1 MNSKPD
7 SILLV
12 DDERNILEL
21 ARMYLARDGFDIET
35 STDGLDALERIR
47 KDQPALVVL
56 DLMLPGMDGFEICRR
71 LRGENNQVPIILLT
85 ARDEDVDK
93 ILGLEL
99 GADDY
104 MTKPFNPRELSA
116 RVKAILRRSEQN
128 IDDKAAKEIIH
139 LHDVV
144 IDLRKREVKNS
155 EGKIINLRRH
165 EFDLLKV
172 LVEQKGFVL
181 TREQLLNQ
189 AWGFDFAGQTRTVDV
204 HIAQLRNKL
213 ASTSVKIE
221 TVTGIGYKLVE

>member
-1 MNSKPD
+1 MNSKLET
-7 SILLV
+7 ILLV
-12 DDERNILEL
+12 DDERNILDL
-21 ARMYLARDGFDIET
+21 ARMYLVRDGFNIET
-35 STDGLDALERIR
+35 STDGVDALEKIR

-56 DLMLPGMDGFEICRR
+56 DLMLPRLDGLEICRT

-104 MTKPFNPRELSA
+104 MTKPFNPRELAA

-128 IDDKAAKEIIH
+128 LNEKAEPEIIRV
-139 LHDVV
+139 HDIV
-144 IDLRKREVKNS
+144 IDIGKREVRN
-155 EGKIINLRRH
+155 EDGKQLLLRRH

-172 LVEQKGFVL
+172 LAEQKGYVL
-181 TREQLLNQ
+181 TRDQLLSQ

-213 ASTSVKIE
+213 SSTKVIIE

>member
-1 MNSKPD
+1 LNSKPD

-35 STDGLDALERIR
+35 STDGLDALEKIR

-128 IDDKAAKEIIH
+128 IDDKATKEIIH

>member
-35 STDGLDALERIR
+35 STDGLDALEKIR

-128 IDDKAAKEIIH
+128 IDDKATKEIIH

>member
-1 MNSKPD
+1 LSSKLET
-7 SILLV
+7 ILLV
-12 DDERNILEL
+12 DDERNILDL
-21 ARMYLARDGFDIET
+21 ARMYLVRDGFNIET
-35 STDGLDALERIR
+35 STDGVDALEKIR
-47 KDQPALVVL
+47 RDRPSLVVL
-56 DLMLPGMDGFEICRR
+56 DLMLPGMDGLEICRT

-116 RVKAILRRSEQN
+116 RVKAILRRSEQILN
-128 IDDKAAKEIIH
+128 EKAGQEIIH
-139 LHDVV
+139 VDDIV
-144 IDLRKREVKNS
+144 IDLRKREVRNT
-155 EGKIINLRRH
+155 EGHQIKLRRH

-172 LVEQKGFVL
+172 LIDQKGYVL
-181 TREQLLNQ
+181 TRDQLLNQ
-189 AWGFDFAGQTRTVDV
+189 VWGFDFAGQTRTVDV

-213 ASTSVKIE
+213 SSTKIKIE

>member
-35 STDGLDALERIR
+35 STDGLDALEKIR

-213 ASTSVKIE
+213 TSTSVKIE

>member
-1 MNSKPD
+1 
-7 SILLV
+7 
-12 DDERNILEL
+12 
-21 ARMYLARDGFDIET
+21 MYLVRDGFTIET
-35 STDGLDALERIR
+35 STDGVDALEKIR
-47 KDQPALVVL
+47 KDQPSLVVL
-56 DLMLPGMDGFEICRR
+56 DLMLPGMDGLEICRT

-116 RVKAILRRSEQN
+116 RVKAILRRSEQISN
-128 IDDKAAKEIIH
+128 GKAGQEIIH
-139 LHDVV
+139 VHDIV
-144 IDLRKREVKNS
+144 IDMRKREVRNT
-155 EGKIINLRRH
+155 EGKLITLRRH

-172 LVEQKGFVL
+172 LIEQKGYVL
-181 TREQLLNQ
+181 TRDQLLNQ

-213 ASTSVKIE
+213 SSTNVKIE